1 MKKSEIERVI
11 LERLKTLYGTT
22 EGKRTFSRLSK
33 LLARYEESI
42 PAKEFVLSEKDLVL
56 ITYPD
61 SFREEDKKPLLSLKR
76 FLTEYLNDT
85 VTIVHILPF
94 FPYSSDDGF
103 SVIDYFA
110 VNPELGSWRDI
121 ETIGN
126 NYNLMFDAVINHI
139 SSRSLE
145 FTGFL
150 KGDKRYL
157 DFFITVDEDF
167 NTSGVFR
174 PRALPLTTTFKT
186 SRGNFKLWT
195 TFSADQIDLNYR
207 CPDVLLFIIEVM
219 LFYIAHGASIIRLD
233 AVAFLWKESGTRC
246 LNMPQTHTIVKL
258 FRNIFNLIASNVMLI
273 TETNL
278 PHEENI
284 SYFGDGDDEAYMVYN
299 FALPPLVAHAIITG
313 NASYLTEWASK
324 LRKTGK
330 STFFYNFTASHD
342 GIGLLPVY
350 GILPLEEI
358 EKLVKIT
365 ESHGGKVGLKDNPD
379 GTKSVYELNIT
390 YFDLLSNPFSKEPQ
404 KKQVSRFIASQAI
417 LLSMA
422 GLPALY
428 YHSFLG
434 SRNYYEGVI
443 KTGMNRSINRE
454 KLDLKFVEGE
464 LQKSDT
470 IRSQVFSRLKML
482 IEVRRMHS
490 AFHPGGSQRV
500 LNLHPGLFA
509 VERVS
514 PDGKELVLC
523 ITNVS
528 DAMIKI
534 PNRHRCNNDLLS
546 KRTFEDELILKPY
559 EVLWLNTE

>member
-1 MKKSEIERVI
+1 MKKSEIERQI
-11 LERLKTLYGTT
+11 LKKLLSLYGKK
-22 EGKRTFSRLSK
+22 EGKKTFSRLSE

-42 PAKEFVLSEKDLVL
+42 PAKNFELSEKDLVL

-61 SFREEDKKPLLSLKR
+61 SFREEDKKPLQSLKR
-76 FLTEYLNDT
+76 FLTEYLRDT

-103 SVIDYFA
+103 SVIDYFG
-110 VNPELGSWRDI
+110 VNPELGSWEDI
-121 ETIGN
+121 KAIGN
-126 NYNLMFDAVINHI
+126 DFILMFDAVINHL

-145 FTGFL
+145 FKGFL

-157 DFFITVDEDF
+157 DFFITVGEDF
-167 NTSGVFR
+167 DTSGVFR
-174 PRALPLTTTFKT
+174 PRALPLTTTFET

-207 CPDVLLFIIEVM
+207 SPDVLLFIIEV
-219 LFYIAHGASIIRLD
+219 LLYYIAHGASIIRLD

-246 LNMPQTHTIVKL
+246 LNLPQTHTIVKL
-258 FRNIFNLIASNVMLI
+258 FRNIFDLIAPHVKLI

-284 SYFGDGDDEAYMVYN
+284 SYFGDGDDEAHMVYN
-299 FALPPLVAHAIITG
+299 FALPPLVANAIITG
-313 NASYLTEWASK
+313 NASYLTEWVSSLHK
-324 LRKTGK
+324 SK
-330 STFFYNFTASHD
+330 STIFYNFTASHD

-350 GILPLEEI
+350 EILPREEI
-358 EKLVKIT
+358 ERLIKST
-365 ESHGGKVGLKDNPD
+365 ESHGGKLGLKDNPD

-390 YFDLLSNPFSKEPQ
+390 YFDLLSNPFSKEQ
-404 KKQVSRFIASQAI
+404 QEKQVSRFIASQAI
-417 LLSMA
+417 VLSMA

-434 SRNYYEGVI
+434 SRNYYEGII

-454 KLDLKFVEGE
+454 KLDLKLVEGE
-464 LQKSDT
+464 LKKRYN
-470 IRSQVFSRLKML
+470 IRSQVFSCLKKL

-490 AFHPGGSQRV
+490 AFNPYGSQRV
-500 LNLHPGLFA
+500 LKLHPCIFS

-514 PDGKELVLC
+514 PGGKESILC

-528 DAMIKI
+528 NNTITI
-534 PNRHRCNNDLLS
+534 PNRHRYKKDLLS
-546 KRTFEDELILKPY
+546 KKNFGDEITLRPY
-559 EVLWLNTE
+559 EVLWLKT